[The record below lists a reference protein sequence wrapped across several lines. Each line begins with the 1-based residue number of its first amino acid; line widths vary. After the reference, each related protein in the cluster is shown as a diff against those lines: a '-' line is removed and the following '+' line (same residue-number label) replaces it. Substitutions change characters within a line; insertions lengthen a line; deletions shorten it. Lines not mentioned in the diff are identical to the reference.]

1 MLVRQ
6 PVTLLCLTCRTPR
19 RNNNR
24 TAIRLLVFSERNGLN
39 QDSNQGLLLYALE
52 LQQSYPDEP
61 LGRVRIFLLI
71 LIPYTPGP
79 TRGAFKRH
87 RESQYSSQRPRKLR
101 ISHYFGHFMLFFTLK
116 PVLTPTIKMLKD
128 QVKWYRG

>member
-1 MLVRQ
+1 MVSRVILSEK
-6 PVTLLCLTCRTPR
+6 
-19 RNNNR
+19 NR
-24 TAIRLLVFSERNGLN
+24 LD
-39 QDSNQGLLLYALE
+39 QDSNPGFQLYALQ
-52 LQQSYPDEP
+52 LNRQSCPEES
-61 LGRVRIFLLI
+61 LGQARIFLLI

-128 QVKWYRG
+128 QVKWYRW